1 MKLPFLA
8 SFIVFIVWLTYELS
22 KTRRIEEN
30 QSKQFWEREKQ
41 ANSTRRK
48 PLDDLAYITIPLSD
62 LPMDACCDRE
72 DVQECLDVIRTLAQE
87 TVVNLTGY
95 TNTDLKLMYGAPNI
109 TALTQYD
116 QNYTM
121 LARTL
126 QKWASLLYAQNLTD
140 EAQTILE
147 FAVSTRTDVSGT
159 YRLLASIYRAQGEP
173 DKIAGLM
180 RTVETL
186 PDAAQKIIGRIL
198 QESDPSGG

>member
-48 PLDDLAYITIPLSD
+48 PLDDLVYITIPLAE
-62 LPMDACCDRE
+62 LPTEACSDRE

-126 QKWASLLYAQNLTD
+126 QKWASLLYAQGLAD
-140 EAQTILE
+140 EARAILE

-173 DKIAGLM
+173 EKVAGLM

-186 PDAAQKIIGRIL
+186 PDAARKIIGRIL
-198 QESDPSGG
+198 QESDPSDG